1 MMKSFCF
8 LATMALACLASLAS
22 ARAAERIT
30 VAAAADLKF
39 AMDEIIASFK
49 ASHSADEI
57 GVTYGSSGNLSTRIQ
72 QGAPFDIFF
81 SADVGFAR
89 ALKDKGLAAT
99 EPKLYAVGRIVLW
112 SAVRDASKMSLRDLD
127 DPRIRGVAIANL
139 KHAPYGRRAEE
150 ALRAL
155 GLWDRLQNKIVFGEN
170 IVHTA
175 KYVQSGAVEMGIIA
189 LSLAVNRE
197 LASKGGYA
205 LIADNLHS
213 PLEQA
218 YVITKQGREKPLA
231 KAFAAYLENPDAR
244 RIMIKYGFVLPSDS
258 AAPQKPEEGLLTRT
272 NQLQPPGSLGKQLSP
287 FR

>member
-8 LATMALACLASLAS
+8 LAAGAIACLVLLAP
-22 ARAAERIT
+22 ARAAEKIT

-39 AMDEIIASFK
+39 AMDEIVAEFK

-127 DPRIRGVAIANL
+127 DPRIRGIAIANL

-150 ALRAL
+150 ALRAVS
-155 GLWDRLQNKIVFGEN
+155 LWDRLQDKIIFGEN

-175 KYVQSGAVEMGIIA
+175 KYVQSGAVEIGIIA

-197 LASKGGYA
+197 LASNGGYA
-205 LIADNLHS
+205 LIADNL
-213 PLEQA
+213 LEHFVLDGEA
-218 YVITKQGREKPLA
+218 VVLGPD
-231 KAFAAYLENPDAR
+231 FAALHSGRHNDRAQFYAFDMLAGDGEDQRQLPAAQNQSCIAAQAVHPR
-244 RIMIKYGFVLPSDS
+244 RIH
-258 AAPQKPEEGLLTRT
+258 R
-272 NQLQPPGSLGKQLSP
+272 
-287 FR
+287 

>member
-8 LATMALACLASLAS
+8 LAAGAP
-22 ARAAERIT
+22 ARAAEKIT

-49 ASHSADEI
+49 ASHSVDEI
-57 GVTYGSSGNLSTRIQ
+57 SVTYGSSGSLSTRIEH
-72 QGAPFDIFF
+72 GAAFDIFF
-81 SADVGFAR
+81 SADVGFAN
-89 ALKDKGLAAT
+89 ALKDEGLAAT
-99 EPKLYAVGRIVLW
+99 DPKLYAVGRIALW
-112 SAVRDASKMSLRDLD
+112 SAVREASKMRLRDLD
-127 DPRIRGVAIANL
+127 DPRIRGIAIANP

-155 GLWDRLQNKIVFGEN
+155 GLWDRLQDKIVFGEN
-170 IVHTA
+170 IAHTA
-175 KYVQSGAVEMGIIA
+175 KYVQSGAVEIGIIA
-189 LSLAVNRE
+189 LSLALNRE

-218 YVITKQGREKPLA
+218 YVITKQGGEKSLA

-244 RIMIKYGFVLPSDS
+244 RIMIKYGFVLPSES
-258 AAPQKPEEGLLTRT
+258 AAPPKPDEGLLTRID
-272 NQLQPPGSLGKQLSP
+272 QLQPPGSLGKQLSP

>member
-1 MMKSFCF
+1 MKSFCF
-8 LATMALACLASLAS
+8 LAAGALAGLVSLAPV
-22 ARAAERIT
+22 RAAEKIT

-39 AMDEIIASFK
+39 VMDEIIASFK

-57 GVTYGSSGNLSTRIQ
+57 AVTYGSSGNLYTQIQ

-127 DPRIRGVAIANL
+127 DPRIRRIAIANL
-139 KHAPYGRRAEE
+139 KRAPYGRRAAE

-155 GLWDRLQNKIVFGEN
+155 GLWDRLQDKIVFGEN
-170 IVHTA
+170 IAQTA
-175 KYVQSGAVEMGIIA
+175 KYVQTGAVEIGIIA
-189 LSLAVNRE
+189 LSLVVDRE

-205 LIADNLHS
+205 LIADNLI
-213 PLEQA
+213 EQA
-218 YVITKQGREKPLA
+218 HVITKQGGEKSLA
-231 KAFAAYLENPDAR
+231 KAFAGYIENPDAC
-244 RIMIKYGFVLPSDS
+244 RIMIKYGFVLPRES
-258 AAPQKPEEGLLTRT
+258 AAPPKSDE
-272 NQLQPPGSLGKQLSP
+272 GSLPRINQSRPVGSVGKQLSP
-287 FR
+287 FQ